1 MLHPLQLSLWVALG
15 ALFLALPIGV
25 LTASF
30 LRGRRF
36 WGQSALEGLLLL
48 PLVLPPVVTGLVL
61 LLLLGK
67 RGPVGQ
73 ILLGW
78 GVQILFSP
86 FAAVLASAVVAFP
99 LVYQSA
105 RAAFAGVDSQLENA
119 ARSLGAAPARCF
131 WSISVPLA
139 APGLWAGAILAF
151 ARALGEFGATVMI
164 AGNVEGKTLTAPV
177 AIYFAAENGELG
189 RASFYA
195 IMLGVV
201 NLGFLIVVSAISNR
215 RRVSS

>member
-15 ALFLALPIGV
+15 ALFLALPMGI
-25 LTASF
+25 LAASF

-36 WGQSALEGLLLL
+36 WGRSALEGLLLL
-48 PLVLPPVVTGLVL
+48 PLVLPPVVTGLLL

-73 ILLGW
+73 FLPGW

-86 FAAVLASAVVAFP
+86 WAAVLASAIVAFP

-105 RAAFAGVDSQLENA
+105 RAAFEGVDCHLEEA
-119 ARSLGAAPARCF
+119 ARSLGAPPLRCF
-131 WSISVPLA
+131 LTISVPLA
-139 APGLWAGAILAF
+139 APGLLAGAILAF
-151 ARALGEFGATVMI
+151 ARALGEFGATVMV

-177 AIYFAAENGELG
+177 AIYFAAENGEMG
-189 RASFYA
+189 RAGFYA
-195 IMLGVV
+195 IMLGVL
-201 NLGFLIVVSAISNR
+201 NLGFLFVVSAISNR
-215 RRVSS
+215 RSHL